1 MRDWWISPAYI
12 QLTCTHVYQAFK
24 AKQQHRECI
33 SDANSLGIFC
43 KFGLGLGVTAW
54 EEWRLDLSHKYNLSI
69 TPWRCVDHGLAAS
82 ATQAAWHNRN
92 KKQLAGEFN
101 NKDWCDWEGQYVTVV
116 SVLFIKLEK
125 QKKHH
130 SPYVFRSFWLDCTI
144 GLHPYMWGTN
154 WLFCF
159 HLNSNKLCFFFLQAC
174 AEEMQIEHISIKRS
188 VLWNKT

>member
-1 MRDWWISPAYI
+1 MQIYWESFANLGSGSGSQRGKNGDMRS
-12 QLTCTHVYQAFK
+12 
-24 AKQQHRECI
+24 
-33 SDANSLGIFC
+33 
-43 KFGLGLGVTAW
+43 
-54 EEWRLDLSHKYNLSI
+54 LDLSHKYNLSI

-159 HLNSNKLCFFFLQAC
+159 HLNSNKLCFFFFASLRRRNANW
-174 AEEMQIEHISIKRS
+174 AHFH
-188 VLWNKT
+188 